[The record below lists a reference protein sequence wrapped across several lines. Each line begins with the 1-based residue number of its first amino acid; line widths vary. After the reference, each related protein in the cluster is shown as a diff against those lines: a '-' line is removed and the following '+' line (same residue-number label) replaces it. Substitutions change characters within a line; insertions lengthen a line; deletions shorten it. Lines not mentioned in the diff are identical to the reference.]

1 MAKTTH
7 FFIQTW
13 RNPAYEAGWDAENNW
28 QPRVD
33 IYQTD
38 SAVLIHVEAAGIA
51 EENLNL
57 HLENGQLV
65 IQGERRQ
72 PPLPC
77 PQHCV
82 QVEISY
88 GAFARVLPLPPDADA
103 QNIRAIYQ
111 SGILQITIPRKAKT
125 SQAVK
130 VEIR

>member
-7 FFIQTW
+7 FFIQTL
-13 RNPAYEAGWDAENNW
+13 RTPAFEMAWANESNW

-33 IYQTD
+33 VYQTED
-38 SAVLIHVEAAGIA
+38 EVLIHIEAAGIA
-51 EENLNL
+51 EENLHL

-65 IQGERRQ
+65 IQGERER
-72 PPLPC
+72 PPMPC

-88 GAFARVLPLPPDADA
+88 GAFQRVLPLPVDADA
-103 QNIRAIYQ
+103 QNIQAVYQ
-111 SGILQITIPRKAKT
+111 SGILRISIPRKTKPA
-125 SQAVK
+125 QNVK

>member
-13 RNPAYEAGWDAENNW
+13 RNPASEAGWNAENSW

-33 IYQTD
+33 IYQSD
-38 SAVLIHVEAAGIA
+38 DEILVHLEAAGIA

-72 PPLPC
+72 QRLPC

-88 GAFARVLPLPPDADA
+88 GAFRRVLPLPPDADA
-103 QNIRAIYQ
+103 QNIRAVYQ
-111 SGILQITIPRKAKT
+111 AGILQITISRQTKT
-125 SQAVK
+125 SQTVK
-130 VEIR
+130 VKIR

>member
-7 FFIQTW
+7 FFIQTFPLREFEMAW
-13 RNPAYEAGWDAENNW
+13 PSESSW
-28 QPRVD
+28 QPHVD

-38 SAVLIHVEAAGIA
+38 AEILIHVEAAGVPEDA
-51 EENLNL
+51 LKL
-57 HLENGQLV
+57 HLENGQL
-65 IQGERRQ
+65 IIEGERRQ

-88 GAFARVLPLPPDADA
+88 GAFRRVLPLPADADG
-103 QNIRAIYQ
+103 NAIQAHYQ
-111 SGILQITIPRKAKT
+111 SGILQIVVPRKSKT
-125 SQAVK
+125 QQNVK

>member
-7 FFIQTW
+7 FFIQTL
-13 RNPAYEAGWDAENNW
+13 RSPSYEMAWTSEANW

-38 SAVLIHVEAAGIA
+38 SEILIHIEAAGIK
-51 EENLNL
+51 EENLSL

-65 IQGERRQ
+65 IQGQRER

-88 GAFARVLPLPPDADA
+88 GTFQRVLPLPADADA
-103 QNIRAIYQ
+103 QSIRAVYQ
-111 SGILQITIPRKAKT
+111 FGILQISVPRATKT
-125 SQAVK
+125 SQNVK
-130 VEIR
+130 VEVR